1 MTDEEFRAVFEQHQN
16 AVYQFAWRMT
26 NSPAAAEDI
35 AQEVF
40 LSVWRGEAEIDRSR
54 GSWRSL
60 LLGIAR
66 NMAWKRWRREQKWA
80 SLEEDAA
87 CDVALRVESLGVQEA
102 VGEAM
107 QALPPLQREAL
118 ILATYS
124 GLTLEEIADTAGV
137 EIGTIKSRLH
147 RARENLKR
155 MLAAYRPGEAN
166 RRRGYGTA
174 R

>member
-40 LSVWRGEAEIDRSR
+40 LSVWRGDAEMDRSR

-60 LLGIAR
+60 LFGMAR

-87 CDVALRVESLGVQEA
+87 REVGLRVESLGVQEA

-124 GLTLEEIADTAGV
+124 ELTLEEIADAAGV

-147 RARENLKR
+147 RARENLKH
-155 MLAAYRPGEAN
+155 MLAAYRPREVEG
-166 RRRGYGTA
+166 RRGYGTA